1 MKKRNVIVAVLLAVA
16 VAGGSIGGYYGF
28 RSMNRP
34 VTMVY
39 AVNELSSGYWGDN
52 MTLDGMITS
61 DASQNVYL
69 STEQKVKEVL
79 VKEGDTVKEGDVLM
93 TYDTTA
99 KELELE
105 TMELDQ
111 KQNELKLDQAKKQL
125 KQLKKT
131 KPISED
137 PLQPSLDDPGLDDPF
152 FPDFPGIEDP
162 GMEDPGIEDPGVEDP
177 GTEDPGSEN
186 PDDPG
191 SENPEDP
198 GTDNPDNPGTDNPED
213 PDPEPTPTPE
223 PSYDD
228 AIVYDGNENPLKEDA
243 KAYKGTGEQSDPLV
257 FLCQPGTVIT
267 GEFFNQMAGFQS
279 DEVPEDGQEG
289 RKSSWFRLEI
299 REGNKASGKLQTVW
313 EQDGSLIQ
321 EPYDAEYRT
330 VFQMG
335 NQEDGR
341 PEILFEKPLS
351 SIDTTVG
358 QAAELKVKV
367 RQEEGVSYRY
377 QWFRKALSQTDQEEQ
392 NGSAEQ
398 GGQQE
403 GQNSS
408 AEQGSQQEGQENG
421 SGENTGDTEQ
431 WIELTENE
439 GKTVLKLEAATEKD
453 QGIYMVQVTA
463 ANEYGTSKAVATA
476 CLTVE
481 REEQEQI
488 PDPTQPEEPASTPT
502 ETPTPPEEQT
512 PPPIEPLP
520 PEEQTPS
527 PAESTSTETP
537 GSEPAEGQITV
548 PASES
553 TATPTATLEPTATQT
568 PTEVPTTTPT
578 ATPEPTVETTAQP
591 TPTET
596 QTPTETPAPTEGAA
610 AVPGSEG
617 AEQGSTSAQKTASG
631 RTLHTVTAAAAGGST
646 DISTGSGSWILVASG
661 SGSSNN
667 GQKSD
672 SSNLEV
678 NLSEVKESYTKEEL
692 KKAISD
698 KEKEIRD
705 LELNQKETALKIKN
719 AKKAL
724 EDQTVKATIAGVIK
738 KVGDPEKPSQDG
750 SAFIQVDSQQG
761 LYVRGYVSELVLDQ
775 VTPGTMLQIS
785 SWSSGAFATATVK
798 EVSPYPAENYMV
810 YSSGAQASYYPF
822 TAMIDEGAE
831 GFQNLESVSISMTVG
846 ADETAQNAIYLS
858 KAFIREENGQKYVFV
873 RGEDGKL
880 ERRPVKTGKIVYG
893 NQYEIKSGLTAEDY
907 IAFPYSK
914 NELEGT
920 KTEESTLSELYNY

>member
-131 KPISED
+131 KPVSED
-137 PLQPSLDDPGLDDPF
+137 PLQPSLEDPGMDDPF

-162 GMEDPGIEDPGVEDP
+162 GMDDPGIEDPGI
-177 GTEDPGSEN
+177 
-186 PDDPG
+186 
-191 SENPEDP
+191 ENPEDP
-198 GTDNPDNPGTDNPED
+198 GTENPEDPGIENPED
-213 PDPEPTPTPE
+213 PDQEPTPTPE

-228 AIVYDGNENPLKEDA
+228 AVVYDGTDNPLKGDA

-267 GEFFNQMAGFQS
+267 GEFFNQMAGFHS
-279 DEVPEDGQEG
+279 DETPENGQEG
-289 RKSSWFRLEI
+289 RKSFWFRLEI

-321 EPYDAEYRT
+321 EPYHVEYRT

-351 SIDTTVG
+351 SMDTTVG
-358 QAAELKVKV
+358 KTAELEVKV

-377 QWFRKALSQTDQEEQ
+377 KWFRKALTKTGQEEQ
-392 NGSAEQ
+392 NDSAEQ
-398 GGQQE
+398 GG
-403 GQNSS
+403 
-408 AEQGSQQEGQENG
+408 QQEGQENG
-421 SGENTGDTEQ
+421 SGENTGDTEP

-463 ANEYGTSKAVATA
+463 ANVYGTSKAVATA

-481 REEQEQI
+481 SEEQEPT
-488 PDPTQPEEPASTPT
+488 PDPTPSTEPTPTESPTLTPT
-502 ETPTPPEEQT
+502 ETPTP
-512 PPPIEPLP
+512 
-520 PEEQTPS
+520 
-527 PAESTSTETP
+527 
-537 GSEPAEGQITV
+537 
-548 PASES
+548 
-553 TATPTATLEPTATQT
+553 EPTATVTPVPTAEPTIEPTVTPAST
-568 PTEVPTTTPT
+568 PTEAPT
-578 ATPEPTVETTAQP
+578 ATPEPTVEPTAQP
-591 TPTET
+591 TPTEMP
-596 QTPTETPAPTEGAA
+596 TPTETPAPTEGPA
-610 AVPGSEG
+610 AVPGTEG
-617 AEQGSTSAQKTASG
+617 AEQGSISAQKTDSG

-822 TAMIDEGAE
+822 TALIDEGAE

>member
-131 KPISED
+131 KPVSED
-137 PLQPSLDDPGLDDPF
+137 PLQPSLEDPGMDDPF

-162 GMEDPGIEDPGVEDP
+162 GMDDPGIEDPGI
-177 GTEDPGSEN
+177 
-186 PDDPG
+186 
-191 SENPEDP
+191 ENPEDP
-198 GTDNPDNPGTDNPED
+198 GTENPEDPGIENPED
-213 PDPEPTPTPE
+213 PDQEPTPTPE

-228 AIVYDGNENPLKEDA
+228 AVVYDGTDNPLKGDA

-267 GEFFNQMAGFQS
+267 GEFFNQMAGFHS
-279 DEVPEDGQEG
+279 DETPENGQEG
-289 RKSSWFRLEI
+289 RKSFWFRLEI

-321 EPYDAEYRT
+321 EPYHVEYRT

-351 SIDTTVG
+351 SMDTTVG
-358 QAAELKVKV
+358 KTAELEVKV

-377 QWFRKALSQTDQEEQ
+377 QWFRKALTKTGQEEQ
-392 NGSAEQ
+392 NDSAEQ
-398 GGQQE
+398 GG
-403 GQNSS
+403 
-408 AEQGSQQEGQENG
+408 QQEGQENG
-421 SGENTGDTEQ
+421 SGENTGDTEP

-463 ANEYGTSKAVATA
+463 ANVYGTSKAVATA

-481 REEQEQI
+481 PEEQEPT
-488 PDPTQPEEPASTPT
+488 PDPTPSTEPTPTESPMLTPT
-502 ETPTPPEEQT
+502 ETPTP
-512 PPPIEPLP
+512 
-520 PEEQTPS
+520 
-527 PAESTSTETP
+527 
-537 GSEPAEGQITV
+537 
-548 PASES
+548 
-553 TATPTATLEPTATQT
+553 EPTATVTPVLTAEPTIEPTVTPAST
-568 PTEVPTTTPT
+568 PTEAPT
-578 ATPEPTVETTAQP
+578 ATPEPTVEPTAQP
-591 TPTET
+591 TPTEMP
-596 QTPTETPAPTEGAA
+596 TPTETPAPTEGPA
-610 AVPGSEG
+610 AVPGTEG
-617 AEQGSTSAQKTASG
+617 AEQGSISAQKTDSG

-822 TAMIDEGAE
+822 TALIDEGAE

>member
-131 KPISED
+131 KPVSED
-137 PLQPSLDDPGLDDPF
+137 PLQPSLEDPGMDDPF

-162 GMEDPGIEDPGVEDP
+162 GMDDPGIEDPGI
-177 GTEDPGSEN
+177 
-186 PDDPG
+186 
-191 SENPEDP
+191 ENPEDP
-198 GTDNPDNPGTDNPED
+198 GTENPEDPGIENPED
-213 PDPEPTPTPE
+213 PDQEPTPTPE

-228 AIVYDGNENPLKEDA
+228 AVVYDGTDNPLKGDA

-267 GEFFNQMAGFQS
+267 GEFFNQMAGFHS
-279 DEVPEDGQEG
+279 DETPENGQEG
-289 RKSSWFRLEI
+289 RKSFWFRLEI

-321 EPYDAEYRT
+321 EPYHVEYRT

-351 SIDTTVG
+351 SMDTTVG
-358 QAAELKVKV
+358 KTAELEVKV

-377 QWFRKALSQTDQEEQ
+377 QWFRKALTKTGQEEQ
-392 NGSAEQ
+392 NDSAEQ
-398 GGQQE
+398 GG
-403 GQNSS
+403 
-408 AEQGSQQEGQENG
+408 QQEGQENG
-421 SGENTGDTEQ
+421 SGENTGDTEP

-463 ANEYGTSKAVATA
+463 ANVYGTSKAVATA

-481 REEQEQI
+481 SEEQEPT
-488 PDPTQPEEPASTPT
+488 PDPTPSTEPTPTESPTLTPT
-502 ETPTPPEEQT
+502 ETPTP
-512 PPPIEPLP
+512 
-520 PEEQTPS
+520 
-527 PAESTSTETP
+527 
-537 GSEPAEGQITV
+537 
-548 PASES
+548 
-553 TATPTATLEPTATQT
+553 EPTATVTPVPTAEPTIEPTVTPAST
-568 PTEVPTTTPT
+568 PTEAPT
-578 ATPEPTVETTAQP
+578 ATPEPTVEPTAQP
-591 TPTET
+591 TPTEMP
-596 QTPTETPAPTEGAA
+596 TPTETPAPTEGPA
-610 AVPGSEG
+610 AVPGTEG
-617 AEQGSTSAQKTASG
+617 AEQGSISAQKTDSG

>member
-131 KPISED
+131 KPVSED
-137 PLQPSLDDPGLDDPF
+137 PLQPSLEDPGMDDPF

-162 GMEDPGIEDPGVEDP
+162 GMDDPGIEDPGI
-177 GTEDPGSEN
+177 
-186 PDDPG
+186 
-191 SENPEDP
+191 ENPEDP
-198 GTDNPDNPGTDNPED
+198 GTENPEDPGIENPED
-213 PDPEPTPTPE
+213 PDQEPTPTPE

-228 AIVYDGNENPLKEDA
+228 AVVYDGTDNPLKGDA

-267 GEFFNQMAGFQS
+267 GEFFNQMAGFHS
-279 DEVPEDGQEG
+279 DETPENGQEG
-289 RKSSWFRLEI
+289 RKSFWFRLEI

-321 EPYDAEYRT
+321 EPYHVEYRT

-335 NQEDGR
+335 NQEDRR

-351 SIDTTVG
+351 SMDTTVG
-358 QAAELKVKV
+358 KTAELEVKV

-377 QWFRKALSQTDQEEQ
+377 QWFRKALTKTGQEEQ
-392 NGSAEQ
+392 NDSAEQ
-398 GGQQE
+398 GG
-403 GQNSS
+403 
-408 AEQGSQQEGQENG
+408 QQEGQENG
-421 SGENTGDTEQ
+421 SGENTGDTEP

-463 ANEYGTSKAVATA
+463 ANVYGTSKAVATA

-481 REEQEQI
+481 PEEQEPT
-488 PDPTQPEEPASTPT
+488 PDPTPSTEPTPTESPTLTPT
-502 ETPTPPEEQT
+502 ETPTP
-512 PPPIEPLP
+512 
-520 PEEQTPS
+520 
-527 PAESTSTETP
+527 
-537 GSEPAEGQITV
+537 
-548 PASES
+548 
-553 TATPTATLEPTATQT
+553 EPTATVTPVPTAEPTIEPTVTPAST
-568 PTEVPTTTPT
+568 PTEAPT
-578 ATPEPTVETTAQP
+578 ATPEPTVEPTAQP
-591 TPTET
+591 TPTEMP
-596 QTPTETPAPTEGAA
+596 TPTETPAPTEGPA
-610 AVPGSEG
+610 AVPGTEG
-617 AEQGSTSAQKTASG
+617 AEQGSISAQKTDSG

-822 TAMIDEGAE
+822 TALIDEGAE

>member
-131 KPISED
+131 KPVSED
-137 PLQPSLDDPGLDDPF
+137 PLQPSLEDPGMDDPF

-162 GMEDPGIEDPGVEDP
+162 GMDDPGIEDPGI
-177 GTEDPGSEN
+177 
-186 PDDPG
+186 
-191 SENPEDP
+191 ENPEDP
-198 GTDNPDNPGTDNPED
+198 GTENPEDPGIENPED
-213 PDPEPTPTPE
+213 PDQEPTPTPE

-228 AIVYDGNENPLKEDA
+228 AVVYDGTDNPLKGDA

-267 GEFFNQMAGFQS
+267 GEFFNQMAGFHS
-279 DEVPEDGQEG
+279 DETPENGQEG
-289 RKSSWFRLEI
+289 RKSFWFRLEI

-321 EPYDAEYRT
+321 EPYHVEYRT

-351 SIDTTVG
+351 SMDTTVG
-358 QAAELKVKV
+358 KTAELEVKV

-377 QWFRKALSQTDQEEQ
+377 QWFRKALTKTGQEEQ
-392 NGSAEQ
+392 NDSAEQ

-421 SGENTGDTEQ
+421 SGENTGDTEP

-463 ANEYGTSKAVATA
+463 ANVYGTSKAVATA

-481 REEQEQI
+481 PEEQEPT
-488 PDPTQPEEPASTPT
+488 PDPTPSTEPTPTESPTLTPT
-502 ETPTPPEEQT
+502 ETPTP
-512 PPPIEPLP
+512 
-520 PEEQTPS
+520 
-527 PAESTSTETP
+527 
-537 GSEPAEGQITV
+537 
-548 PASES
+548 
-553 TATPTATLEPTATQT
+553 EPTATVTPVPTAEPTIEPTVTPAST
-568 PTEVPTTTPT
+568 PTEAPT
-578 ATPEPTVETTAQP
+578 ATPEPTVEPTAQP
-591 TPTET
+591 TPTEMP
-596 QTPTETPAPTEGAA
+596 TPTETPAPTEGPA
-610 AVPGSEG
+610 AVPGTEG
-617 AEQGSTSAQKTASG
+617 AEQGSISAQKTDSG

-822 TAMIDEGAE
+822 TALIDEGAE

>member
-131 KPISED
+131 KPVSED
-137 PLQPSLDDPGLDDPF
+137 PLQPSLEDPGMDDPF

-162 GMEDPGIEDPGVEDP
+162 GMDDPGIEDPGI
-177 GTEDPGSEN
+177 
-186 PDDPG
+186 
-191 SENPEDP
+191 ENPEDP
-198 GTDNPDNPGTDNPED
+198 GTENPEDPGIENPED
-213 PDPEPTPTPE
+213 PDQEPTPTPE

-228 AIVYDGNENPLKEDA
+228 AVVYDGTDNPLKGDA

-267 GEFFNQMAGFQS
+267 GEFFNQMAGFHS
-279 DEVPEDGQEG
+279 DETPENGQEG
-289 RKSSWFRLEI
+289 RKSFWFRLEI

-321 EPYDAEYRT
+321 EPYHVEYRT

-351 SIDTTVG
+351 SMDTTVG
-358 QAAELKVKV
+358 KTAELEVKV

-377 QWFRKALSQTDQEEQ
+377 QWFRKALTKTGQEEQ
-392 NGSAEQ
+392 NDSAEQ

-403 GQNSS
+403 GQ
-408 AEQGSQQEGQENG
+408 ENE
-421 SGENTGDTEQ
+421 SGENTGDTEP

-463 ANEYGTSKAVATA
+463 ANVYGTSKAVATA

-481 REEQEQI
+481 PEEQEPT
-488 PDPTQPEEPASTPT
+488 PDPTPSTEPTPTESPTLTPT
-502 ETPTPPEEQT
+502 ETPTP
-512 PPPIEPLP
+512 
-520 PEEQTPS
+520 
-527 PAESTSTETP
+527 
-537 GSEPAEGQITV
+537 
-548 PASES
+548 
-553 TATPTATLEPTATQT
+553 EPTATVTPVPTAEPTIEPTVTPAST
-568 PTEVPTTTPT
+568 PTEAPT
-578 ATPEPTVETTAQP
+578 ATPEPTVEPTAQP
-591 TPTET
+591 TPTEMP
-596 QTPTETPAPTEGAA
+596 TPTETPAPTEGPA
-610 AVPGSEG
+610 AVPGTEG
-617 AEQGSTSAQKTASG
+617 AEQGSISAQKTDSG

-822 TAMIDEGAE
+822 TALIDEGAE

>member
-131 KPISED
+131 KPVSED
-137 PLQPSLDDPGLDDPF
+137 PLQPSLEDPGMDDPF

-162 GMEDPGIEDPGVEDP
+162 GMDDPGIEDPGI
-177 GTEDPGSEN
+177 
-186 PDDPG
+186 
-191 SENPEDP
+191 ENPEDP
-198 GTDNPDNPGTDNPED
+198 GTENPEDPGIENPED
-213 PDPEPTPTPE
+213 PDQEPTPTPE

-228 AIVYDGNENPLKEDA
+228 AVVYDGTDNPLKGDA

-267 GEFFNQMAGFQS
+267 GQFFNQMAGFHS
-279 DEVPEDGQEG
+279 DETPENGQEG
-289 RKSSWFRLEI
+289 RKSFWFRLEI

-321 EPYDAEYRT
+321 EPYHVEYRT

-351 SIDTTVG
+351 SMDTTVG
-358 QAAELKVKV
+358 KTAELEVKV

-377 QWFRKALSQTDQEEQ
+377 QWFRKALTKTGQEEQ
-392 NGSAEQ
+392 NDSAEQ
-398 GGQQE
+398 GG
-403 GQNSS
+403 
-408 AEQGSQQEGQENG
+408 QQEGQENG
-421 SGENTGDTEQ
+421 SGENTGDTEP

-463 ANEYGTSKAVATA
+463 ANVYGTSKAVATA

-481 REEQEQI
+481 PEEQEPT
-488 PDPTQPEEPASTPT
+488 PDPTPSTEPTPTESPTLTPT
-502 ETPTPPEEQT
+502 ETPTP
-512 PPPIEPLP
+512 
-520 PEEQTPS
+520 
-527 PAESTSTETP
+527 
-537 GSEPAEGQITV
+537 
-548 PASES
+548 
-553 TATPTATLEPTATQT
+553 EPTATVTPVPTAEPTIEPTVTPAST
-568 PTEVPTTTPT
+568 PTEAPT
-578 ATPEPTVETTAQP
+578 ATPEPTVEPTAQP
-591 TPTET
+591 TPTEMP
-596 QTPTETPAPTEGAA
+596 TPTETPAPTEGAA

-631 RTLHTVTAAAAGGST
+631 RTLHTVIAAAAGGSSGV
-646 DISTGSGSWILVASG
+646 STGSGSWILVSSG
-661 SGSSNN
+661 SGNSGS
-667 GQKSD
+667 GQESGNT
-672 SSNLEV
+672 NLEV
-678 NLSEVKESYTKEEL
+678 NLSEVQESYTKEEL

-822 TAMIDEGAE
+822 TALIDEGAE

>member
-131 KPISED
+131 KPVSED
-137 PLQPSLDDPGLDDPF
+137 PLQPSLEDPGMDDPF

-162 GMEDPGIEDPGVEDP
+162 GMDDPGIEDPGI
-177 GTEDPGSEN
+177 
-186 PDDPG
+186 
-191 SENPEDP
+191 ENPEDP
-198 GTDNPDNPGTDNPED
+198 GTENPEDSGIENPED
-213 PDPEPTPTPE
+213 PDQEPTPTPE

-228 AIVYDGNENPLKEDA
+228 AVVYDGTDNPLKGDA

-267 GEFFNQMAGFQS
+267 GEFFNQMAGFHS
-279 DEVPEDGQEG
+279 DETPENGQEG
-289 RKSSWFRLEI
+289 RKSFWFRLEI

-321 EPYDAEYRT
+321 EPYHVEYRT

-351 SIDTTVG
+351 SMDTTVG
-358 QAAELKVKV
+358 KTAELEVKV

-377 QWFRKALSQTDQEEQ
+377 QWFRKALTKTGQEEQ
-392 NGSAEQ
+392 NDSAEQ
-398 GGQQE
+398 GG
-403 GQNSS
+403 
-408 AEQGSQQEGQENG
+408 QQEGQENG
-421 SGENTGDTEQ
+421 SGENTGDTEP

-463 ANEYGTSKAVATA
+463 ANVYGTSKAVATA

-481 REEQEQI
+481 PEEQEPT
-488 PDPTQPEEPASTPT
+488 PDPTPSTEPTPTESPTLTPT
-502 ETPTPPEEQT
+502 ETPTP
-512 PPPIEPLP
+512 
-520 PEEQTPS
+520 
-527 PAESTSTETP
+527 
-537 GSEPAEGQITV
+537 
-548 PASES
+548 
-553 TATPTATLEPTATQT
+553 EPTATVTPVPTAEPTIEPTVTPAST
-568 PTEVPTTTPT
+568 PTEAPT
-578 ATPEPTVETTAQP
+578 ATPEPTVEPTAQP
-591 TPTET
+591 TPTEMP
-596 QTPTETPAPTEGAA
+596 TPTETPAPTEGPA
-610 AVPGSEG
+610 AVPGTEG
-617 AEQGSTSAQKTASG
+617 AEQGSISAQKTDSG

-822 TAMIDEGAE
+822 TALIDEGAE

>member
-1 MKKRNVIVAVLLAVA
+1 MKKRNVIVAVLLAVT

-131 KPISED
+131 KPVSED
-137 PLQPSLDDPGLDDPF
+137 PLQPSLEDPGMDDPF

-162 GMEDPGIEDPGVEDP
+162 GMDDPGIEDPGI
-177 GTEDPGSEN
+177 
-186 PDDPG
+186 
-191 SENPEDP
+191 ENPEDP
-198 GTDNPDNPGTDNPED
+198 GTENPEDPGIENPED
-213 PDPEPTPTPE
+213 PDQEPTPTPE

-228 AIVYDGNENPLKEDA
+228 AVVYDGTDNPLKGDA

-267 GEFFNQMAGFQS
+267 GEFFNQMAGFHS
-279 DEVPEDGQEG
+279 DETPENGQEG
-289 RKSSWFRLEI
+289 RKSFWFRLEI

-321 EPYDAEYRT
+321 EPYHAEYRT

-335 NQEDGR
+335 NQEDRR

-351 SIDTTVG
+351 SMDTTVG
-358 QAAELKVKV
+358 KTAELEVKV

-377 QWFRKALSQTDQEEQ
+377 QWFRKALTKTGQEEQ
-392 NGSAEQ
+392 NDSAEQ
-398 GGQQE
+398 GG
-403 GQNSS
+403 
-408 AEQGSQQEGQENG
+408 QQEGQENG
-421 SGENTGDTEQ
+421 SGENSGDTEP

-463 ANEYGTSKAVATA
+463 ANVYGTSKAVATA

-481 REEQEQI
+481 PEEQEPT
-488 PDPTQPEEPASTPT
+488 PDPTPSTEPTPTESPTLIPT
-502 ETPTPPEEQT
+502 ETPAP
-512 PPPIEPLP
+512 
-520 PEEQTPS
+520 
-527 PAESTSTETP
+527 
-537 GSEPAEGQITV
+537 
-548 PASES
+548 
-553 TATPTATLEPTATQT
+553 EPTATVTPEPTAEPTIEPTVTPEPTAAPT
-568 PTEVPTTTPT
+568 PTEAPT
-578 ATPEPTVETTAQP
+578 ATPEPTAQP
-591 TPTET
+591 
-596 QTPTETPAPTEGAA
+596 TPTETPAPTEGPAA
-610 AVPGSEG
+610 LPGTEG
-617 AEQGSTSAQKTASG
+617 AEQGSISAQKTDSG
-631 RTLHTVTAAAAGGST
+631 RTLHTVTAAASGGST
-646 DISTGSGSWILVASG
+646 DISTGSGSWIPLASG

-678 NLSEVKESYTKEEL
+678 NLSQVQESYTKEEL

-822 TAMIDEGAE
+822 TALIDEGAE

>member
-131 KPISED
+131 KPVSED
-137 PLQPSLDDPGLDDPF
+137 PLQPSLEDPGMDDPF

-162 GMEDPGIEDPGVEDP
+162 GMDDPGIEDPGI
-177 GTEDPGSEN
+177 
-186 PDDPG
+186 
-191 SENPEDP
+191 ENPEDP
-198 GTDNPDNPGTDNPED
+198 GTENPEDPGIENPED
-213 PDPEPTPTPE
+213 PDQEPTPTPE

-228 AIVYDGNENPLKEDA
+228 AVVYDGTDNPLKGDA

-267 GEFFNQMAGFQS
+267 GEFFNQMAGFHS
-279 DEVPEDGQEG
+279 DETPENGQEG
-289 RKSSWFRLEI
+289 RKSFWFRLEI

-321 EPYDAEYRT
+321 EPYHAEYRT

-351 SIDTTVG
+351 SMDTTVG
-358 QAAELKVKV
+358 KTAELEVKV

-377 QWFRKALSQTDQEEQ
+377 QWFRKALTKTGQEEQ
-392 NGSAEQ
+392 NDSAEQ
-398 GGQQE
+398 GG
-403 GQNSS
+403 
-408 AEQGSQQEGQENG
+408 QQEGQENG
-421 SGENTGDTEQ
+421 SGENTGDTEP

-463 ANEYGTSKAVATA
+463 ANVYGTSKAVATA

-481 REEQEQI
+481 PEEQEPT
-488 PDPTQPEEPASTPT
+488 PDPTPSTEPTPTESPTLTPT
-502 ETPTPPEEQT
+502 ETPTP
-512 PPPIEPLP
+512 
-520 PEEQTPS
+520 
-527 PAESTSTETP
+527 
-537 GSEPAEGQITV
+537 
-548 PASES
+548 
-553 TATPTATLEPTATQT
+553 EPTATVTPVPTAEPTIEPTVTPAST
-568 PTEVPTTTPT
+568 PTEAPT
-578 ATPEPTVETTAQP
+578 ATPEPTVEPTAQP
-591 TPTET
+591 TPTEMP
-596 QTPTETPAPTEGAA
+596 TPTETPAPTEGPA
-610 AVPGSEG
+610 AVPGTEG
-617 AEQGSTSAQKTASG
+617 AEQGSISAQKTDSG

-678 NLSEVKESYTKEEL
+678 NLSEVQESYTKEEL

-822 TAMIDEGAE
+822 TALIDEGAE

>member
-131 KPISED
+131 KPVSED
-137 PLQPSLDDPGLDDPF
+137 PLQPSLEDPGMDDPF

-162 GMEDPGIEDPGVEDP
+162 GMDDPGIEDPGI
-177 GTEDPGSEN
+177 
-186 PDDPG
+186 
-191 SENPEDP
+191 ENPEDP
-198 GTDNPDNPGTDNPED
+198 GIENPED
-213 PDPEPTPTPE
+213 PDQEPTPTPE

-228 AIVYDGNENPLKEDA
+228 AVVYDGTDNPLKGDA

-267 GEFFNQMAGFQS
+267 GEFFNQMAGFHS
-279 DEVPEDGQEG
+279 DETPENGQEG
-289 RKSSWFRLEI
+289 RKSFWFRLEI

-321 EPYDAEYRT
+321 EPYHVEYRT

-351 SIDTTVG
+351 SMDTTVG
-358 QAAELKVKV
+358 KTAELEVKV

-377 QWFRKALSQTDQEEQ
+377 QWFRKALTKTGQEEQ
-392 NGSAEQ
+392 NDSAEQ
-398 GGQQE
+398 GG
-403 GQNSS
+403 
-408 AEQGSQQEGQENG
+408 QQEGQENG
-421 SGENTGDTEQ
+421 SGENTGDTEP

-463 ANEYGTSKAVATA
+463 ANVYGTSKAVATA

-481 REEQEQI
+481 PEEQEPT
-488 PDPTQPEEPASTPT
+488 PDPTPSTEPTPTESPTLTPT
-502 ETPTPPEEQT
+502 ETPTP
-512 PPPIEPLP
+512 
-520 PEEQTPS
+520 
-527 PAESTSTETP
+527 
-537 GSEPAEGQITV
+537 
-548 PASES
+548 
-553 TATPTATLEPTATQT
+553 EPTATVTPVPTAEPTIEPTVTPAST
-568 PTEVPTTTPT
+568 PTEAPT
-578 ATPEPTVETTAQP
+578 ATPEPTVEPTAQP
-591 TPTET
+591 TPTEMP
-596 QTPTETPAPTEGAA
+596 TPTETPAPTEGPA
-610 AVPGSEG
+610 AVPGTEG
-617 AEQGSTSAQKTASG
+617 AEQGSISAQKTDSG

>member
-131 KPISED
+131 KPVSED
-137 PLQPSLDDPGLDDPF
+137 PLQPSLEDPGMEDPF

-162 GMEDPGIEDPGVEDP
+162 GMDDPGIEDPGI
-177 GTEDPGSEN
+177 
-186 PDDPG
+186 
-191 SENPEDP
+191 ENPEDP
-198 GTDNPDNPGTDNPED
+198 GTENPEDPGIENPED
-213 PDPEPTPTPE
+213 PDQEPTPTPE

-228 AIVYDGNENPLKEDA
+228 AVVYDGTDNPLKGDA

-267 GEFFNQMAGFQS
+267 GEFFNQMAGFHS
-279 DEVPEDGQEG
+279 DETPENGQEG
-289 RKSSWFRLEI
+289 RKSFWFRLEI

-321 EPYDAEYRT
+321 EPYHVEYRT

-351 SIDTTVG
+351 SMDTTVG
-358 QAAELKVKV
+358 KTAELEVKV

-377 QWFRKALSQTDQEEQ
+377 QWFRKALTKTGQEEQ
-392 NGSAEQ
+392 NDSAEQ
-398 GGQQE
+398 GG
-403 GQNSS
+403 
-408 AEQGSQQEGQENG
+408 QQEGQENG
-421 SGENTGDTEQ
+421 SGENTGDTEP

-463 ANEYGTSKAVATA
+463 ANVYGTSKAVATA

-481 REEQEQI
+481 PEEQEPT
-488 PDPTQPEEPASTPT
+488 PDPTPSTEPTPTESPTLTPT
-502 ETPTPPEEQT
+502 ETPTP
-512 PPPIEPLP
+512 
-520 PEEQTPS
+520 
-527 PAESTSTETP
+527 
-537 GSEPAEGQITV
+537 
-548 PASES
+548 
-553 TATPTATLEPTATQT
+553 EPTATVTPVPTAEPTIEPTVTPAST
-568 PTEVPTTTPT
+568 PTEAPT
-578 ATPEPTVETTAQP
+578 ATPEPTVEPTAQP
-591 TPTET
+591 TPTEMP
-596 QTPTETPAPTEGAA
+596 TPTETPAPTEGAA

-822 TAMIDEGAE
+822 TALIDEGAE

>member
-131 KPISED
+131 KPVSED
-137 PLQPSLDDPGLDDPF
+137 PLQPSLEDPGMDDPF

-162 GMEDPGIEDPGVEDP
+162 GMDDPGIEDPGI
-177 GTEDPGSEN
+177 
-186 PDDPG
+186 
-191 SENPEDP
+191 ENPEDP
-198 GTDNPDNPGTDNPED
+198 GTENPEDSGIENPED
-213 PDPEPTPTPE
+213 PDQEPTPTPE

-228 AIVYDGNENPLKEDA
+228 AVVYDGTDNPLKGDA

-267 GEFFNQMAGFQS
+267 GEFFNQMAGFHS
-279 DEVPEDGQEG
+279 DETPENGQEG
-289 RKSSWFRLEI
+289 RKSFWFRLEI

-321 EPYDAEYRT
+321 EPYHVEYRT

-351 SIDTTVG
+351 SMDTTVG
-358 QAAELKVKV
+358 KTAELEVKV

-377 QWFRKALSQTDQEEQ
+377 QWFRKALTKTGQEEQ
-392 NGSAEQ
+392 NDSAEQ
-398 GGQQE
+398 GG
-403 GQNSS
+403 
-408 AEQGSQQEGQENG
+408 QQEGQENG
-421 SGENTGDTEQ
+421 SGENTGDTEP

-463 ANEYGTSKAVATA
+463 ANVYGTSKAVATA

-481 REEQEQI
+481 PEEQEPT
-488 PDPTQPEEPASTPT
+488 PDPTPSTEPTPTESPTLTPT
-502 ETPTPPEEQT
+502 ETPTP
-512 PPPIEPLP
+512 
-520 PEEQTPS
+520 
-527 PAESTSTETP
+527 
-537 GSEPAEGQITV
+537 
-548 PASES
+548 
-553 TATPTATLEPTATQT
+553 EPTATVTPVPTAEPTIEPTVTPAST
-568 PTEVPTTTPT
+568 PTEAPT
-578 ATPEPTVETTAQP
+578 ATPEPTVEPTAQP
-591 TPTET
+591 TPTEMP
-596 QTPTETPAPTEGAA
+596 TPTETPAPTEGPA
-610 AVPGSEG
+610 AVPGTEG
-617 AEQGSTSAQKTASG
+617 AEQGSISAQKTDSG

-810 YSSGAQASYYPF
+810 YSGGAQASYYPF
-822 TAMIDEGAE
+822 TALIDEGAE

>member
-131 KPISED
+131 KPVSED
-137 PLQPSLDDPGLDDPF
+137 PLQPSLEDPGMDDPF

-162 GMEDPGIEDPGVEDP
+162 GMDDPGIEDPGI
-177 GTEDPGSEN
+177 
-186 PDDPG
+186 
-191 SENPEDP
+191 ENPEDP
-198 GTDNPDNPGTDNPED
+198 GTENPEDPGIENPED
-213 PDPEPTPTPE
+213 PDQEPTPTPE

-228 AIVYDGNENPLKEDA
+228 AVVYDGTDNPLKGDA

-267 GEFFNQMAGFQS
+267 GEFFNQMAGFHS
-279 DEVPEDGQEG
+279 DETPENGQEG
-289 RKSSWFRLEI
+289 RKSFWFRLEI

-321 EPYDAEYRT
+321 EPYHVEYRT

-351 SIDTTVG
+351 SMDTTVG
-358 QAAELKVKV
+358 KTAELEVKV

-377 QWFRKALSQTDQEEQ
+377 QWFRKALTKTGQEEQ
-392 NGSAEQ
+392 NDSAEQ
-398 GGQQE
+398 GG
-403 GQNSS
+403 
-408 AEQGSQQEGQENG
+408 QQEGQENG
-421 SGENTGDTEQ
+421 SGENTGDIEP

-463 ANEYGTSKAVATA
+463 ANVYGTSKAVATA

-481 REEQEQI
+481 PEEQEPT
-488 PDPTQPEEPASTPT
+488 PDPTPSTEPTPTESPTLTPT
-502 ETPTPPEEQT
+502 ETPTP
-512 PPPIEPLP
+512 
-520 PEEQTPS
+520 
-527 PAESTSTETP
+527 
-537 GSEPAEGQITV
+537 
-548 PASES
+548 
-553 TATPTATLEPTATQT
+553 EPTATVTPVPTAEPTIEPTVTPAST
-568 PTEVPTTTPT
+568 PTEAPT
-578 ATPEPTVETTAQP
+578 ATPEPTVEPTAQP
-591 TPTET
+591 TPTEMP
-596 QTPTETPAPTEGAA
+596 TPTETPAPTEGPA
-610 AVPGSEG
+610 AVPGTEG
-617 AEQGSTSAQKTASG
+617 AEQGSISAQKTDSG
-631 RTLHTVTAAAAGGST
+631 RTLHTVTAAAAGGNT

-678 NLSEVKESYTKEEL
+678 NLSQVKESYTKEEL

>member
-131 KPISED
+131 KPVSED
-137 PLQPSLDDPGLDDPF
+137 PLQPSLEDPGMDDPF

-162 GMEDPGIEDPGVEDP
+162 GMDDPGIEDPGI
-177 GTEDPGSEN
+177 
-186 PDDPG
+186 
-191 SENPEDP
+191 ENPEDP
-198 GTDNPDNPGTDNPED
+198 GTENPEDPGIENPED
-213 PDPEPTPTPE
+213 PDQEPTPTPE

-228 AIVYDGNENPLKEDA
+228 AVVYDGTDNPLKGDA

-267 GEFFNQMAGFQS
+267 GEFFNQMAGFHS
-279 DEVPEDGQEG
+279 DETPENGQEG
-289 RKSSWFRLEI
+289 RKSFWFRLEI

-321 EPYDAEYRT
+321 EPYHVEYRT

-351 SIDTTVG
+351 SMDTMVG
-358 QAAELKVKV
+358 KTAELEVKV

-377 QWFRKALSQTDQEEQ
+377 QWFRKALTKTGQEEQ
-392 NGSAEQ
+392 NDSAEQ
-398 GGQQE
+398 GG
-403 GQNSS
+403 
-408 AEQGSQQEGQENG
+408 QQEGQENG
-421 SGENTGDTEQ
+421 SGENTGDTEP

-463 ANEYGTSKAVATA
+463 ANVYGTSKAVATA

-481 REEQEQI
+481 PEEQEPT
-488 PDPTQPEEPASTPT
+488 PDPTPSTEPTPTESPTLTPT
-502 ETPTPPEEQT
+502 ETPTP
-512 PPPIEPLP
+512 
-520 PEEQTPS
+520 
-527 PAESTSTETP
+527 
-537 GSEPAEGQITV
+537 
-548 PASES
+548 
-553 TATPTATLEPTATQT
+553 EPTATVTPVPTAEPTIEPTVTPAST
-568 PTEVPTTTPT
+568 PTEAPT
-578 ATPEPTVETTAQP
+578 ATPEPTVEPTAQP
-591 TPTET
+591 TPTEMP
-596 QTPTETPAPTEGAA
+596 TPTETPAPTEGAA

-617 AEQGSTSAQKTASG
+617 AEQGSTSAQKTDSG
-631 RTLHTVTAAAAGGST
+631 RTLHTVTAAAAGGSSGV
-646 DISTGSGSWILVASG
+646 STGSGSWILVSSG
-661 SGSSNN
+661 SGKSGS
-667 GQKSD
+667 GQESGNT
-672 SSNLEV
+672 NLEV
-678 NLSEVKESYTKEEL
+678 NLSEVQESYTKEEL

-822 TAMIDEGAE
+822 TALIDEGAE

>member
-131 KPISED
+131 KPVSED

-152 FPDFPGIEDP
+152 FPDFP

-186 PDDPG
+186 PEDPG
-191 SENPEDP
+191 TENPDNPGSGNPEDP
-198 GTDNPDNPGTDNPED
+198 GTDNPDNPDNPED
-213 PDPEPTPTPE
+213 PDPDPTPTPE

-228 AIVYDGNENPLKEDA
+228 AVVYDGKENPLKKDA
-243 KAYKGTGEQSDPLV
+243 KAYKGTGEQNDPLV
-257 FLCQPGTVIT
+257 FLCEPGTVIT

-279 DEVPEDGQEG
+279 GEVPVDGQEG
-289 RKSSWFRLEI
+289 RKSFWFRLEI
-299 REGNKASGKLQTVW
+299 REGNKTSGKLQTVW

-321 EPYDAEYRT
+321 EPYDAEYCT

-351 SIDTTVG
+351 SIETIVG
-358 QAAELKVKV
+358 QTAEMEVKV

-377 QWFRKALSQTDQEEQ
+377 QWFRKALSQTDQE
-392 NGSAEQ
+392 
-398 GGQQE
+398 
-403 GQNSS
+403 
-408 AEQGSQQEGQENG
+408 GQENG
-421 SGENTGDTEQ
+421 SGENTGDTEP

-463 ANEYGTSKAVATA
+463 ANVYGTSKAVATA

-481 REEQEQI
+481 PEEQEPT
-488 PDPTQPEEPASTPT
+488 PDPTPSTEPTPTESPTLTPT
-502 ETPTPPEEQT
+502 ETPTP
-512 PPPIEPLP
+512 
-520 PEEQTPS
+520 
-527 PAESTSTETP
+527 
-537 GSEPAEGQITV
+537 
-548 PASES
+548 
-553 TATPTATLEPTATQT
+553 EPTATVTPVPTAEPTIEPTVTPAST
-568 PTEVPTTTPT
+568 PTEAPT
-578 ATPEPTVETTAQP
+578 ATPEPTVEPTAQP
-591 TPTET
+591 TPTEMP
-596 QTPTETPAPTEGAA
+596 TPTETPAPTEGPA
-610 AVPGSEG
+610 AVPGTEG
-617 AEQGSTSAQKTASG
+617 AEQGSISAQKTDSG

-822 TAMIDEGAE
+822 TALIDEGAE

>member
-1 MKKRNVIVAVLLAVA
+1 MKKRNVIVAVLLAVT

-131 KPISED
+131 KPVSED
-137 PLQPSLDDPGLDDPF
+137 PLQPSLEDPGMDDPF

-162 GMEDPGIEDPGVEDP
+162 GMDDPGIEDPGI
-177 GTEDPGSEN
+177 
-186 PDDPG
+186 
-191 SENPEDP
+191 ENPEDP
-198 GTDNPDNPGTDNPED
+198 GTENPEDPGIENPED
-213 PDPEPTPTPE
+213 PDQEPTPTPE

-228 AIVYDGNENPLKEDA
+228 AVVYDGTDNPLKGDA

-267 GEFFNQMAGFQS
+267 GEFFNQMAGFHS
-279 DEVPEDGQEG
+279 DETPENGQEG
-289 RKSSWFRLEI
+289 RKSFWFRLEI

-321 EPYDAEYRT
+321 EPYHAEYRT

-335 NQEDGR
+335 NQEDRR

-351 SIDTTVG
+351 SMDTTVG
-358 QAAELKVKV
+358 KTAELEVKV

-377 QWFRKALSQTDQEEQ
+377 QWFRKALTKTGQEEQ
-392 NGSAEQ
+392 NDSAEQ
-398 GGQQE
+398 GG
-403 GQNSS
+403 
-408 AEQGSQQEGQENG
+408 QQEGQENG
-421 SGENTGDTEQ
+421 SGENSGDTEP

-463 ANEYGTSKAVATA
+463 ANVYGTSKAVATA

-481 REEQEQI
+481 PEEQEPT
-488 PDPTQPEEPASTPT
+488 PDPTPSTEPTPTESPTLIPTETPAPEPTATVTPEPTAEPTIEPTVTPASTPT
-502 ETPTPPEEQT
+502 E
-512 PPPIEPLP
+512 
-520 PEEQTPS
+520 
-527 PAESTSTETP
+527 A
-537 GSEPAEGQITV
+537 
-548 PASES
+548 
-553 TATPTATLEPTATQT
+553 
-568 PTEVPTTTPT
+568 PT
-578 ATPEPTVETTAQP
+578 ATPEPTAQP
-591 TPTET
+591 
-596 QTPTETPAPTEGAA
+596 TPTETPAPTEGPAA
-610 AVPGSEG
+610 LPGTEG
-617 AEQGSTSAQKTASG
+617 AEQGSISAQKTDSG
-631 RTLHTVTAAAAGGST
+631 RTLHTVTAAASGGST

-822 TAMIDEGAE
+822 TALIDEGAE

>member
-131 KPISED
+131 KPVSED
-137 PLQPSLDDPGLDDPF
+137 PLQPSLEDPGMDDPF

-162 GMEDPGIEDPGVEDP
+162 GMDDPGIEDPGI
-177 GTEDPGSEN
+177 
-186 PDDPG
+186 
-191 SENPEDP
+191 ENPEDP
-198 GTDNPDNPGTDNPED
+198 GTENPEDSGIENPED
-213 PDPEPTPTPE
+213 PDQEPTPTPE

-228 AIVYDGNENPLKEDA
+228 AVVYDGTDNPLKGDA

-267 GEFFNQMAGFQS
+267 GEFFNQMAGFHS
-279 DEVPEDGQEG
+279 DETPENGQEG
-289 RKSSWFRLEI
+289 RKSFWFRLEI

-321 EPYDAEYRT
+321 EPYHAEYRT

-335 NQEDGR
+335 NQEDRR

-351 SIDTTVG
+351 SMDTTVG
-358 QAAELKVKV
+358 KTAELEVKV

-377 QWFRKALSQTDQEEQ
+377 QWFRKALTKTGQEEQ
-392 NGSAEQ
+392 NDSAEQ
-398 GGQQE
+398 GG
-403 GQNSS
+403 
-408 AEQGSQQEGQENG
+408 QQEGQENG
-421 SGENTGDTEQ
+421 SGENSGDTEP

-463 ANEYGTSKAVATA
+463 ANVYGTSKAVATA

-481 REEQEQI
+481 PEEQEPT
-488 PDPTQPEEPASTPT
+488 PDPTPSTEPTPTESPTLTPT
-502 ETPTPPEEQT
+502 ETPAP
-512 PPPIEPLP
+512 
-520 PEEQTPS
+520 
-527 PAESTSTETP
+527 
-537 GSEPAEGQITV
+537 
-548 PASES
+548 
-553 TATPTATLEPTATQT
+553 EPTATVTPEPTAEPTIEPTVTPEPTAAPT
-568 PTEVPTTTPT
+568 PTEAPT
-578 ATPEPTVETTAQP
+578 ATPEPTAQP
-591 TPTET
+591 
-596 QTPTETPAPTEGAA
+596 TPTETPAPTEGPA
-610 AVPGSEG
+610 AVPGTEG
-617 AEQGSTSAQKTASG
+617 AEQGSISAQKTDSG
-631 RTLHTVTAAAAGGST
+631 RTLHTVTAAASGGST
-646 DISTGSGSWILVASG
+646 DISTGSGSWIPLASG

-678 NLSEVKESYTKEEL
+678 NLSQVKESYTKEEL

-822 TAMIDEGAE
+822 TALIDEGAE

>member
-131 KPISED
+131 KPVSED
-137 PLQPSLDDPGLDDPF
+137 PLQPSLEDPGMDDPF

-162 GMEDPGIEDPGVEDP
+162 GMDDPGIEDPGI
-177 GTEDPGSEN
+177 
-186 PDDPG
+186 
-191 SENPEDP
+191 ENPEDP
-198 GTDNPDNPGTDNPED
+198 GTENPEDPGIENPED
-213 PDPEPTPTPE
+213 PDQEPTPTPE

-228 AIVYDGNENPLKEDA
+228 AVVYDGTDNPLKGDA

-267 GEFFNQMAGFQS
+267 GEFFNQMAGFHS
-279 DEVPEDGQEG
+279 DETPENGQEG
-289 RKSSWFRLEI
+289 RKSFWFRLEI

-321 EPYDAEYRT
+321 EPYHVEYRT

-351 SIDTTVG
+351 SMDTTVG
-358 QAAELKVKV
+358 KTAELEVKV

-377 QWFRKALSQTDQEEQ
+377 QWFRKALTKTGQEEQ
-392 NGSAEQ
+392 NDSAEQ
-398 GGQQE
+398 GG
-403 GQNSS
+403 
-408 AEQGSQQEGQENG
+408 QQEGQENG
-421 SGENTGDTEQ
+421 SGENTGDTEP

-463 ANEYGTSKAVATA
+463 ANVYGTSKAVATA

-481 REEQEQI
+481 PEEQEPT
-488 PDPTQPEEPASTPT
+488 PDPTPSTEPTPTESPTLTPT
-502 ETPTPPEEQT
+502 ETPTP
-512 PPPIEPLP
+512 
-520 PEEQTPS
+520 
-527 PAESTSTETP
+527 
-537 GSEPAEGQITV
+537 
-548 PASES
+548 
-553 TATPTATLEPTATQT
+553 EPTATVTPVPTAEPTIEPTVTPAST
-568 PTEVPTTTPT
+568 PTEAPT
-578 ATPEPTVETTAQP
+578 ATPEPTVEPTAQP
-591 TPTET
+591 TPTEMP
-596 QTPTETPAPTEGAA
+596 TPTETPAPTEGPA
-610 AVPGSEG
+610 AVPGTEG
-617 AEQGSTSAQKTASG
+617 AEQGSISAQKTDSG
-631 RTLHTVTAAAAGGST
+631 RTLHTVTAAAAGGNT

-822 TAMIDEGAE
+822 TALIDEGAE

>member
-131 KPISED
+131 KPVSED
-137 PLQPSLDDPGLDDPF
+137 PLQPSLEDPGMDDPF

-162 GMEDPGIEDPGVEDP
+162 GMDDPGIEDPGI
-177 GTEDPGSEN
+177 
-186 PDDPG
+186 
-191 SENPEDP
+191 ENPEDP
-198 GTDNPDNPGTDNPED
+198 GTENPEDPGIENPED
-213 PDPEPTPTPE
+213 PDQEPTPTPE

-228 AIVYDGNENPLKEDA
+228 AVVYDGTDNPLKGDA

-267 GEFFNQMAGFQS
+267 GEFFNQMAGFHS
-279 DEVPEDGQEG
+279 DETPENGQEG
-289 RKSSWFRLEI
+289 RKSFWFRLEI

-321 EPYDAEYRT
+321 EPYHAEYRT

-335 NQEDGR
+335 NQEDRR

-351 SIDTTVG
+351 SMDTTVG
-358 QAAELKVKV
+358 KTAELEVKV

-377 QWFRKALSQTDQEEQ
+377 QWFRKALTKTGQEEQ
-392 NGSAEQ
+392 NDSAEQ
-398 GGQQE
+398 GG
-403 GQNSS
+403 
-408 AEQGSQQEGQENG
+408 QQEGQENG
-421 SGENTGDTEQ
+421 SGENSGDTEP

-463 ANEYGTSKAVATA
+463 ANVYGTSKAVATA

-481 REEQEQI
+481 PEEQEPT
-488 PDPTQPEEPASTPT
+488 PDPTPSTEPTPTESPTLTPT
-502 ETPTPPEEQT
+502 ETPAP
-512 PPPIEPLP
+512 
-520 PEEQTPS
+520 
-527 PAESTSTETP
+527 
-537 GSEPAEGQITV
+537 
-548 PASES
+548 
-553 TATPTATLEPTATQT
+553 EPTATVTPEPTAEPTIEPTVTPEPTAAPT
-568 PTEVPTTTPT
+568 PTEAPT
-578 ATPEPTVETTAQP
+578 ATPEPTAEP
-591 TPTET
+591 
-596 QTPTETPAPTEGAA
+596 TPTETPAPTEGPA
-610 AVPGSEG
+610 AVPGTEG
-617 AEQGSTSAQKTASG
+617 AEQGSISAQKTDSG
-631 RTLHTVTAAAAGGST
+631 RTLHTVTAAASGGST
-646 DISTGSGSWILVASG
+646 DISTGSGSWIPLASG

-678 NLSEVKESYTKEEL
+678 NLSQVKESYTKEEL

-822 TAMIDEGAE
+822 TALIDEGAE

>member
-1 MKKRNVIVAVLLAVA
+1 MKKRNVIVAVLLAVT

-131 KPISED
+131 KPVSED
-137 PLQPSLDDPGLDDPF
+137 PLQPSLEDPGMDDPF

-162 GMEDPGIEDPGVEDP
+162 GMDDPGIEDPGI
-177 GTEDPGSEN
+177 
-186 PDDPG
+186 
-191 SENPEDP
+191 ENPEDP
-198 GTDNPDNPGTDNPED
+198 GTENPEDPGIENPED
-213 PDPEPTPTPE
+213 PDQEPTPTPE

-228 AIVYDGNENPLKEDA
+228 AVVYDGTDNPLKGDA

-267 GEFFNQMAGFQS
+267 GEFFNQMAGFHS
-279 DEVPEDGQEG
+279 DETPENGQEG
-289 RKSSWFRLEI
+289 RKSFWFRLEI

-321 EPYDAEYRT
+321 EPYHAEYRT

-335 NQEDGR
+335 NQEDRR

-351 SIDTTVG
+351 SMDTTVG
-358 QAAELKVKV
+358 KTAELEVKV

-377 QWFRKALSQTDQEEQ
+377 QWFRKALTKTGQEEQ
-392 NGSAEQ
+392 NDSAEQ
-398 GGQQE
+398 GG
-403 GQNSS
+403 
-408 AEQGSQQEGQENG
+408 QQEGQENG
-421 SGENTGDTEQ
+421 SGENSGDTEP

-463 ANEYGTSKAVATA
+463 ANAYGTSKAVATA

-481 REEQEQI
+481 PEEQEQI

-502 ETPTPPEEQT
+502 ETPTPTPPEEQT

-527 PAESTSTETP
+527 PAESTSIETP
-537 GSEPAEGQITV
+537 VSEPAEGQITA

-553 TATPTATLEPTATQT
+553 TATPIATPEPTATQT
-568 PTEVPTTTPT
+568 PTEAPT
-578 ATPEPTVETTAQP
+578 ATPEPTAQP
-591 TPTET
+591 
-596 QTPTETPAPTEGAA
+596 TPTETPAPTEGPAA
-610 AVPGSEG
+610 LPGTEG
-617 AEQGSTSAQKTASG
+617 AEQGSISAQKTDSG
-631 RTLHTVTAAAAGGST
+631 RTLHTVTAAASGGST
-646 DISTGSGSWILVASG
+646 DISTGSGSWIPLASG

-678 NLSEVKESYTKEEL
+678 NLSQVQESYTKEEL

-822 TAMIDEGAE
+822 TALIDEGAE

>member
-1 MKKRNVIVAVLLAVA
+1 MKKRNVIVAVLLAVT

-131 KPISED
+131 KPVSED
-137 PLQPSLDDPGLDDPF
+137 PLQPSLEDPGMDDPF

-162 GMEDPGIEDPGVEDP
+162 GMDDPGIEDPGIENPEDP
-177 GTEDPGSEN
+177 ET
-186 PDDPG
+186 
-191 SENPEDP
+191 ENPEDP
-198 GTDNPDNPGTDNPED
+198 GIENPED
-213 PDPEPTPTPE
+213 PDQEPTPTPE

-228 AIVYDGNENPLKEDA
+228 AVVYDGTDNPLKGDA

-267 GEFFNQMAGFQS
+267 GEFFNQMAGFHS
-279 DEVPEDGQEG
+279 DETPENGQEG
-289 RKSSWFRLEI
+289 RKSFWFRLEI

-321 EPYDAEYRT
+321 EPYHAEYRT

-335 NQEDGR
+335 NQKDRR

-351 SIDTTVG
+351 SMDTTVG
-358 QAAELKVKV
+358 KTAELEVKV

-377 QWFRKALSQTDQEEQ
+377 QWFRKALTKTGQEEQ
-392 NGSAEQ
+392 NDSAEQ
-398 GGQQE
+398 GG
-403 GQNSS
+403 
-408 AEQGSQQEGQENG
+408 QQEGQENG
-421 SGENTGDTEQ
+421 SGENSGDTEP

-463 ANEYGTSKAVATA
+463 ANVYGTSKAVATA

-481 REEQEQI
+481 PEEQEPT
-488 PDPTQPEEPASTPT
+488 PDPTPSTEPTPTESPTLTPT
-502 ETPTPPEEQT
+502 ETPAP
-512 PPPIEPLP
+512 
-520 PEEQTPS
+520 
-527 PAESTSTETP
+527 
-537 GSEPAEGQITV
+537 
-548 PASES
+548 
-553 TATPTATLEPTATQT
+553 EPTATVTPEPTAEPTIEPTVTPEPTAAPT
-568 PTEVPTTTPT
+568 PTEAPT
-578 ATPEPTVETTAQP
+578 ATPEPTAQP
-591 TPTET
+591 
-596 QTPTETPAPTEGAA
+596 TPTETPAPTEGPA
-610 AVPGSEG
+610 AVPGTEG
-617 AEQGSTSAQKTASG
+617 AEQGSISAQKTDSG
-631 RTLHTVTAAAAGGST
+631 RTLHTVTAAASGGST
-646 DISTGSGSWILVASG
+646 DISTGSGSWIPLASG

-678 NLSEVKESYTKEEL
+678 NLSQVKESYTKEEL

-822 TAMIDEGAE
+822 TALIDEGAE

>member
-1 MKKRNVIVAVLLAVA
+1 MKKRNVIVAVLLAVT

-131 KPISED
+131 KPVSED
-137 PLQPSLDDPGLDDPF
+137 PLQPSLEDPGMDDPF

-162 GMEDPGIEDPGVEDP
+162 GMDDPGIEDPGI
-177 GTEDPGSEN
+177 
-186 PDDPG
+186 
-191 SENPEDP
+191 ENPEDP
-198 GTDNPDNPGTDNPED
+198 GTENPEDPGIENPED
-213 PDPEPTPTPE
+213 PDQEPAPTPE

-228 AIVYDGNENPLKEDA
+228 AVVYDGTDNPLKGDA

-267 GEFFNQMAGFQS
+267 GEFFNQMAGFHS
-279 DEVPEDGQEG
+279 DETPENGQEG
-289 RKSSWFRLEI
+289 RKSFWFRLEI

-321 EPYDAEYRT
+321 EPYHAEYRT

-335 NQEDGR
+335 NQEDRR

-351 SIDTTVG
+351 SMDTTVG
-358 QAAELKVKV
+358 KTAELEVKV

-377 QWFRKALSQTDQEEQ
+377 QWFRKALTKTGQEEQ
-392 NGSAEQ
+392 NDSAEQ
-398 GGQQE
+398 GG
-403 GQNSS
+403 
-408 AEQGSQQEGQENG
+408 QQEGQENG
-421 SGENTGDTEQ
+421 SGENSGDTEP

-463 ANEYGTSKAVATA
+463 ANVYGTSKAVATA

-481 REEQEQI
+481 PEEQEPT
-488 PDPTQPEEPASTPT
+488 PDPTPSTEPTPTESPTLAPT
-502 ETPTPPEEQT
+502 ETPAP
-512 PPPIEPLP
+512 
-520 PEEQTPS
+520 
-527 PAESTSTETP
+527 
-537 GSEPAEGQITV
+537 
-548 PASES
+548 
-553 TATPTATLEPTATQT
+553 EPTATVTPEPTAEPTIEPTVTPEPTAAPT
-568 PTEVPTTTPT
+568 PTEAPT
-578 ATPEPTVETTAQP
+578 ATPEPTAQP
-591 TPTET
+591 
-596 QTPTETPAPTEGAA
+596 TPTETPAPTEGPA
-610 AVPGSEG
+610 AVPGTEG
-617 AEQGSTSAQKTASG
+617 AEQGSISAQKTDSG
-631 RTLHTVTAAAAGGST
+631 RTLHTVTAAASGGST
-646 DISTGSGSWILVASG
+646 DISTGSGSWIPLASG

-678 NLSEVKESYTKEEL
+678 NLSQVKESYTKEEL

-822 TAMIDEGAE
+822 TALIDEGAE

>member
-131 KPISED
+131 KPVSED
-137 PLQPSLDDPGLDDPF
+137 PLQPSLEDPGMDDPF

-162 GMEDPGIEDPGVEDP
+162 GMDDPGIEDPGI
-177 GTEDPGSEN
+177 
-186 PDDPG
+186 
-191 SENPEDP
+191 ENPEDP
-198 GTDNPDNPGTDNPED
+198 GTENPEDPGIENPED
-213 PDPEPTPTPE
+213 PDQEPTPTPE

-228 AIVYDGNENPLKEDA
+228 AVVYDGTDNPLKGDA

-267 GEFFNQMAGFQS
+267 GEFFNQMAGFHS
-279 DEVPEDGQEG
+279 DETPENGQEG
-289 RKSSWFRLEI
+289 RKSFWFRLEI

-321 EPYDAEYRT
+321 EPYHVEYRT

-351 SIDTTVG
+351 SMDTTVG
-358 QAAELKVKV
+358 KTAELEVKV

-377 QWFRKALSQTDQEEQ
+377 QWFRKALTKTGQEEQ
-392 NGSAEQ
+392 NDSAEQ
-398 GGQQE
+398 GG
-403 GQNSS
+403 
-408 AEQGSQQEGQENG
+408 QQEGQENG
-421 SGENTGDTEQ
+421 SGENTGDTEP

-463 ANEYGTSKAVATA
+463 ANVYGTSKAVATA

-481 REEQEQI
+481 PEEQEPT
-488 PDPTQPEEPASTPT
+488 PDPTPSTEPTPTESPTLTPTETPTTEPTATVTPVPTAEPTIEPTVTPASTPT
-502 ETPTPPEEQT
+502 E
-512 PPPIEPLP
+512 
-520 PEEQTPS
+520 
-527 PAESTSTETP
+527 A
-537 GSEPAEGQITV
+537 
-548 PASES
+548 
-553 TATPTATLEPTATQT
+553 
-568 PTEVPTTTPT
+568 PT
-578 ATPEPTVETTAQP
+578 ATPEPTVEPTAQP
-591 TPTET
+591 TPTEMP
-596 QTPTETPAPTEGAA
+596 TPTETPAPTEGPA
-610 AVPGSEG
+610 AVPGTEG
-617 AEQGSTSAQKTASG
+617 AEQGSISAQKTDSG

-678 NLSEVKESYTKEEL
+678 NLSEVQESYTKEEL

-822 TAMIDEGAE
+822 TALIDEGAE

>member
-131 KPISED
+131 KPVSED
-137 PLQPSLDDPGLDDPF
+137 PLQPSLEDPGMDDPF

-162 GMEDPGIEDPGVEDP
+162 GMDDPGIEDPGI
-177 GTEDPGSEN
+177 
-186 PDDPG
+186 
-191 SENPEDP
+191 ENPEDP
-198 GTDNPDNPGTDNPED
+198 GTENPEDPGIENPED
-213 PDPEPTPTPE
+213 PDQEPTPTPE

-228 AIVYDGNENPLKEDA
+228 AVVYDGTDNPLKGDA

-267 GEFFNQMAGFQS
+267 GEFFNQMAGFHS
-279 DEVPEDGQEG
+279 DETPENGQEG
-289 RKSSWFRLEI
+289 RKSFWFRLEI

-321 EPYDAEYRT
+321 EPYYVEYRT

-351 SIDTTVG
+351 SMDTTMG
-358 QAAELKVKV
+358 KTAELEVKV

-377 QWFRKALSQTDQEEQ
+377 QWFRKALTKTGQEEQ
-392 NGSAEQ
+392 NDSAEQ
-398 GGQQE
+398 GG
-403 GQNSS
+403 
-408 AEQGSQQEGQENG
+408 QQEGQENG
-421 SGENTGDTEQ
+421 SGENTGDTEP

-463 ANEYGTSKAVATA
+463 ANVYGTSKAVATA

-481 REEQEQI
+481 PEEQEPT
-488 PDPTQPEEPASTPT
+488 PDPTPSTEPTPTESPTLTPT
-502 ETPTPPEEQT
+502 ETPTP
-512 PPPIEPLP
+512 
-520 PEEQTPS
+520 
-527 PAESTSTETP
+527 
-537 GSEPAEGQITV
+537 
-548 PASES
+548 
-553 TATPTATLEPTATQT
+553 EPTATVTPVPTAEPTIEPTVTPAST
-568 PTEVPTTTPT
+568 PTEAPT
-578 ATPEPTVETTAQP
+578 ATPEPTVEPTAQP
-591 TPTET
+591 TPTEMP
-596 QTPTETPAPTEGAA
+596 TPTETPAPTEGPA
-610 AVPGSEG
+610 AVPGTEG
-617 AEQGSTSAQKTASG
+617 AEQGSISAQKTDSG

-678 NLSEVKESYTKEEL
+678 NLSEVQESYTKEEL

-822 TAMIDEGAE
+822 TALIDEGAE

>member
-131 KPISED
+131 KPVSED
-137 PLQPSLDDPGLDDPF
+137 PLQPSL
-152 FPDFPGIEDP
+152 EDP
-162 GMEDPGIEDPGVEDP
+162 GMDDPGIEDPGI
-177 GTEDPGSEN
+177 
-186 PDDPG
+186 
-191 SENPEDP
+191 ENPEDP
-198 GTDNPDNPGTDNPED
+198 GTENPEDPGIENPED
-213 PDPEPTPTPE
+213 PDQEPTPTPE

-228 AIVYDGNENPLKEDA
+228 AVVYDGTDNPLKGDA

-267 GEFFNQMAGFQS
+267 GEFFNQMAGFHS
-279 DEVPEDGQEG
+279 DETPENGQEG
-289 RKSSWFRLEI
+289 RKSFWFRLEI

-321 EPYDAEYRT
+321 EPYHVEYRT

-351 SIDTTVG
+351 SMDTTVG
-358 QAAELKVKV
+358 KTAELEVKV

-377 QWFRKALSQTDQEEQ
+377 QWFRKALTKTGQEEQ
-392 NGSAEQ
+392 NDSAEQ
-398 GGQQE
+398 GG
-403 GQNSS
+403 
-408 AEQGSQQEGQENG
+408 QQEGQENG
-421 SGENTGDTEQ
+421 SGENTGDIEP

-463 ANEYGTSKAVATA
+463 ANVYGTSKAVATA

-596 QTPTETPAPTEGAA
+596 QTPTETPAPTEGPA
-610 AVPGSEG
+610 AVPGTEG
-617 AEQGSTSAQKTASG
+617 AEQGSISAQKTDSG

-822 TAMIDEGAE
+822 TALIDEGAE

>member
-131 KPISED
+131 KPVSED

-152 FPDFPGIEDP
+152 FPDFP

-186 PDDPG
+186 PEDPG
-191 SENPEDP
+191 TENPDNPGSGNPEDP
-198 GTDNPDNPGTDNPED
+198 GTDNPDNPDNPED
-213 PDPEPTPTPE
+213 PDPDPTPTPE

-228 AIVYDGNENPLKEDA
+228 AVVYDGKENPLKKDA
-243 KAYKGTGEQSDPLV
+243 KAYKGTGEQNDPLV
-257 FLCQPGTVIT
+257 FLCEPGTVIT

-279 DEVPEDGQEG
+279 GEVPVDGQEG
-289 RKSSWFRLEI
+289 RKSFWFRLEI
-299 REGNKASGKLQTVW
+299 REGNKTSGKLQTVW

-321 EPYDAEYRT
+321 EPYDAEYCT

-351 SIDTTVG
+351 SIETIVG
-358 QAAELKVKV
+358 QTAEMEVKV

-377 QWFRKALSQTDQEEQ
+377 QWFRKALSQTDQE
-392 NGSAEQ
+392 
-398 GGQQE
+398 
-403 GQNSS
+403 
-408 AEQGSQQEGQENG
+408 GQENG
-421 SGENTGDTEQ
+421 SGENTGDTEP

-463 ANEYGTSKAVATA
+463 ANVYGTSKVVATA

-481 REEQEQI
+481 PEEQEPT
-488 PDPTQPEEPASTPT
+488 PDPTPSTEPTPTESPTLTPT
-502 ETPTPPEEQT
+502 ETPTP
-512 PPPIEPLP
+512 
-520 PEEQTPS
+520 
-527 PAESTSTETP
+527 
-537 GSEPAEGQITV
+537 
-548 PASES
+548 
-553 TATPTATLEPTATQT
+553 EPTATVTPVPTAEPTIEPTVTPAPT
-568 PTEVPTTTPT
+568 PTEAPT
-578 ATPEPTVETTAQP
+578 ATPEPTVEPTAQP
-591 TPTET
+591 TPTEMP
-596 QTPTETPAPTEGAA
+596 TPTETPAPTEGPA
-610 AVPGSEG
+610 AVPGTEG
-617 AEQGSTSAQKTASG
+617 AEQGSISAQKTDSG

-822 TAMIDEGAE
+822 TALIDEGAE

>member
-131 KPISED
+131 KPVSED
-137 PLQPSLDDPGLDDPF
+137 PLQPSLEDPGMDDPF

-162 GMEDPGIEDPGVEDP
+162 GMDDPGIEDPGI
-177 GTEDPGSEN
+177 
-186 PDDPG
+186 
-191 SENPEDP
+191 ENPEDP
-198 GTDNPDNPGTDNPED
+198 GTENPEDPGIENPED
-213 PDPEPTPTPE
+213 PDQEPTPTPE

-228 AIVYDGNENPLKEDA
+228 AVVYDGTDNPLKGDA

-267 GEFFNQMAGFQS
+267 GEFFNQMAGFHS
-279 DEVPEDGQEG
+279 DETPENGQEG
-289 RKSSWFRLEI
+289 RKSFWFRLEI

-321 EPYDAEYRT
+321 EPYHVEYRT

-351 SIDTTVG
+351 SMDTTVG
-358 QAAELKVKV
+358 KTAELEVKV

-377 QWFRKALSQTDQEEQ
+377 QWFRKALTKTGQEEQ
-392 NGSAEQ
+392 NDSAEQ
-398 GGQQE
+398 GG
-403 GQNSS
+403 
-408 AEQGSQQEGQENG
+408 QQEGQENG
-421 SGENTGDTEQ
+421 SGENTGDTEP

-463 ANEYGTSKAVATA
+463 ANVYGTSKAVATA

-481 REEQEQI
+481 PEEQEPT
-488 PDPTQPEEPASTPT
+488 PDPTPSTEPTPTESPTLTPT
-502 ETPTPPEEQT
+502 ETPTP
-512 PPPIEPLP
+512 
-520 PEEQTPS
+520 
-527 PAESTSTETP
+527 
-537 GSEPAEGQITV
+537 
-548 PASES
+548 
-553 TATPTATLEPTATQT
+553 EPTATVTPVPTAEPTIEPTVTPAST
-568 PTEVPTTTPT
+568 PTEAPT
-578 ATPEPTVETTAQP
+578 ATPEPTVEPTAQP
-591 TPTET
+591 TPTEMP
-596 QTPTETPAPTEGAA
+596 TPTETPAPTEGPA

-631 RTLHTVTAAAAGGST
+631 RTLHTVTATAAGGST

-822 TAMIDEGAE
+822 TALIDEGAG

>member
-79 VKEGDTVKEGDVLM
+79 AKEGDTVKEGDVLM

-131 KPISED
+131 KPVSED
-137 PLQPSLDDPGLDDPF
+137 PLQPSLEDPGMDDPF

-162 GMEDPGIEDPGVEDP
+162 GMDDPGIEDPGI
-177 GTEDPGSEN
+177 
-186 PDDPG
+186 
-191 SENPEDP
+191 ENPEDP
-198 GTDNPDNPGTDNPED
+198 GTENPEDPGIENPED
-213 PDPEPTPTPE
+213 PDQEPTPTPE

-228 AIVYDGNENPLKEDA
+228 AVVYDGTDNPLKGDA

-267 GEFFNQMAGFQS
+267 GEFFNQMAGFHS
-279 DEVPEDGQEG
+279 DETPENGQEG
-289 RKSSWFRLEI
+289 RKSFWFRLEI

-321 EPYDAEYRT
+321 EPYHVEYRT

-351 SIDTTVG
+351 SMDTTVG
-358 QAAELKVKV
+358 KTAELEVKV

-377 QWFRKALSQTDQEEQ
+377 QWFRKALTKTGQEEQ
-392 NGSAEQ
+392 NDSAEQ
-398 GGQQE
+398 GG
-403 GQNSS
+403 
-408 AEQGSQQEGQENG
+408 QQEGQENG
-421 SGENTGDTEQ
+421 SGENTGDTEP

-463 ANEYGTSKAVATA
+463 ANVYGTSKAVATA

-481 REEQEQI
+481 PEEQEPT
-488 PDPTQPEEPASTPT
+488 PDPTPSTEPTPTESPTLTPT
-502 ETPTPPEEQT
+502 ETPTP
-512 PPPIEPLP
+512 
-520 PEEQTPS
+520 
-527 PAESTSTETP
+527 
-537 GSEPAEGQITV
+537 
-548 PASES
+548 
-553 TATPTATLEPTATQT
+553 EPTATVTPVPTAEPTIEPTVTPAST
-568 PTEVPTTTPT
+568 PTEAPT
-578 ATPEPTVETTAQP
+578 ATPEPTVEPTAQP
-591 TPTET
+591 TPTEMP
-596 QTPTETPAPTEGAA
+596 TPTETPAPTEEPA

-822 TAMIDEGAE
+822 TALIDEGAE

>member
-131 KPISED
+131 NPVSED
-137 PLQPSLDDPGLDDPF
+137 PLQPSLEDPGMDDPF

-162 GMEDPGIEDPGVEDP
+162 GMDDPGIEDPGI
-177 GTEDPGSEN
+177 EN
-186 PDDPG
+186 PEDSG
-191 SENPEDP
+191 TENPEDP
-198 GTDNPDNPGTDNPED
+198 GIENPED
-213 PDPEPTPTPE
+213 PDQEPTPTPE

-228 AIVYDGNENPLKEDA
+228 AVVYDGTDNPLKGDA

-267 GEFFNQMAGFQS
+267 GEFFNQMAGFHS
-279 DEVPEDGQEG
+279 DETPENGQEG
-289 RKSSWFRLEI
+289 RKSFWFRLEI

-321 EPYDAEYRT
+321 EPYHVEYRT

-351 SIDTTVG
+351 SMDTTVG
-358 QAAELKVKV
+358 KTAELEVKV

-377 QWFRKALSQTDQEEQ
+377 QWFRKALTKTGQEEQ
-392 NGSAEQ
+392 NDSAEQ
-398 GGQQE
+398 GG
-403 GQNSS
+403 
-408 AEQGSQQEGQENG
+408 QQEGQENG
-421 SGENTGDTEQ
+421 SGENTGDTEP

-463 ANEYGTSKAVATA
+463 ANVYGTSKAVATA

-481 REEQEQI
+481 PEEQEPT
-488 PDPTQPEEPASTPT
+488 PDPTPSTEPTPTESPTLTPT
-502 ETPTPPEEQT
+502 ETPTP
-512 PPPIEPLP
+512 
-520 PEEQTPS
+520 
-527 PAESTSTETP
+527 
-537 GSEPAEGQITV
+537 
-548 PASES
+548 
-553 TATPTATLEPTATQT
+553 EPTATVTPVPTAEPTIEPTVTPAST
-568 PTEVPTTTPT
+568 PTEAPT
-578 ATPEPTVETTAQP
+578 ATPEPTVEPTAQP
-591 TPTET
+591 TPTEMP
-596 QTPTETPAPTEGAA
+596 TPTETPAPTEGPA
-610 AVPGSEG
+610 AVPGTEG
-617 AEQGSTSAQKTASG
+617 AEQGSISAQKTDSG

-822 TAMIDEGAE
+822 TALIDEGAE

>member
-131 KPISED
+131 KPVSED
-137 PLQPSLDDPGLDDPF
+137 PLQPSLEDPGMDDPF

-162 GMEDPGIEDPGVEDP
+162 GMDDPGIEDPGI
-177 GTEDPGSEN
+177 
-186 PDDPG
+186 
-191 SENPEDP
+191 ENPEDP
-198 GTDNPDNPGTDNPED
+198 GTENPEDPGIENPED
-213 PDPEPTPTPE
+213 PDQEPTPTPE

-228 AIVYDGNENPLKEDA
+228 AVVYDGTDNPLKGDA

-267 GEFFNQMAGFQS
+267 GEFFNQMAGFHS
-279 DEVPEDGQEG
+279 DETPENGQEG
-289 RKSSWFRLEI
+289 RKSFWFRLEI

-321 EPYDAEYRT
+321 EPYHVESRT

-351 SIDTTVG
+351 SMDTTVG
-358 QAAELKVKV
+358 KTAELEVKV

-377 QWFRKALSQTDQEEQ
+377 QWFRKALTKTGQEEQ
-392 NGSAEQ
+392 NDSAEQ
-398 GGQQE
+398 GG
-403 GQNSS
+403 
-408 AEQGSQQEGQENG
+408 QQEGQENG
-421 SGENTGDTEQ
+421 SGENTGDTEP

-463 ANEYGTSKAVATA
+463 ANVYGTSKAVATA

-481 REEQEQI
+481 PEEQEPT
-488 PDPTQPEEPASTPT
+488 PDPTPSTEPTPTESPTLTPT
-502 ETPTPPEEQT
+502 ETPTP
-512 PPPIEPLP
+512 
-520 PEEQTPS
+520 
-527 PAESTSTETP
+527 
-537 GSEPAEGQITV
+537 
-548 PASES
+548 
-553 TATPTATLEPTATQT
+553 EPTATVTPVPTAEPTIEPTVTPAST
-568 PTEVPTTTPT
+568 PTEAPT
-578 ATPEPTVETTAQP
+578 ATPEPTVEPTAQP
-591 TPTET
+591 TPTEMP
-596 QTPTETPAPTEGAA
+596 TPTETPAPTEGPA
-610 AVPGSEG
+610 AVPGTEG
-617 AEQGSTSAQKTASG
+617 AEQGSISAQKTDSG

-678 NLSEVKESYTKEEL
+678 NLSEVQESYTKEEL

-822 TAMIDEGAE
+822 TALIDEGAE

>member
-131 KPISED
+131 KPVSED
-137 PLQPSLDDPGLDDPF
+137 PLQPSLEDPGMDDPF

-162 GMEDPGIEDPGVEDP
+162 GMDDPGIEDPGI
-177 GTEDPGSEN
+177 
-186 PDDPG
+186 
-191 SENPEDP
+191 ENPEDP
-198 GTDNPDNPGTDNPED
+198 GTENPEDSGIENPED
-213 PDPEPTPTPE
+213 PDQEPTPTPE

-228 AIVYDGNENPLKEDA
+228 AVVYDGTDNPLKGDA

-267 GEFFNQMAGFQS
+267 GEFFNQMAGFHS
-279 DEVPEDGQEG
+279 DETPENGQEG
-289 RKSSWFRLEI
+289 RKSFWFRLEI

-321 EPYDAEYRT
+321 EPYHVEYRT

-351 SIDTTVG
+351 SMDTTVG
-358 QAAELKVKV
+358 KTAELEVKV

-377 QWFRKALSQTDQEEQ
+377 QWFRKALTKTGQEEQ
-392 NGSAEQ
+392 NDSAEQ
-398 GGQQE
+398 GG
-403 GQNSS
+403 
-408 AEQGSQQEGQENG
+408 QQEGQENG
-421 SGENTGDTEQ
+421 SGENTGDTEP

-463 ANEYGTSKAVATA
+463 ANVYGTSKAVATA

-481 REEQEQI
+481 PEEQEPT
-488 PDPTQPEEPASTPT
+488 PDPTPSTEPTPTESPTLTPT
-502 ETPTPPEEQT
+502 ETPTP
-512 PPPIEPLP
+512 
-520 PEEQTPS
+520 
-527 PAESTSTETP
+527 
-537 GSEPAEGQITV
+537 
-548 PASES
+548 
-553 TATPTATLEPTATQT
+553 EPTATVTPVPTAEPTIEPTVTPAST
-568 PTEVPTTTPT
+568 PTEAPT
-578 ATPEPTVETTAQP
+578 ATPEPTVEPTAQP
-591 TPTET
+591 TPTEMP
-596 QTPTETPAPTEGAA
+596 TPTETPAPTEGPA
-610 AVPGSEG
+610 AVPGTEG
-617 AEQGSTSAQKTASG
+617 AEQGSISAQKSDSG

-822 TAMIDEGAE
+822 TALIDEGAE

>member
-131 KPISED
+131 KPVSED
-137 PLQPSLDDPGLDDPF
+137 PLQPSLEDPGMDDPF

-162 GMEDPGIEDPGVEDP
+162 GMDDPGIEDPGI
-177 GTEDPGSEN
+177 
-186 PDDPG
+186 
-191 SENPEDP
+191 ENPEDP
-198 GTDNPDNPGTDNPED
+198 GTENPEDPGIENPED
-213 PDPEPTPTPE
+213 PDQEPTPTPE

-228 AIVYDGNENPLKEDA
+228 AVVYDGTDNPMKGDA

-267 GEFFNQMAGFQS
+267 GEFFNQMAGFHS
-279 DEVPEDGQEG
+279 DETPENGQEG
-289 RKSSWFRLEI
+289 RKSFWFRLEI

-321 EPYDAEYRT
+321 EPYHAEYRT

-335 NQEDGR
+335 NQEDRR

-351 SIDTTVG
+351 SMDTTVG
-358 QAAELKVKV
+358 KTAELEVKV

-377 QWFRKALSQTDQEEQ
+377 QWFRKALTKTGQEEQ
-392 NGSAEQ
+392 NDSAEQ
-398 GGQQE
+398 GG
-403 GQNSS
+403 
-408 AEQGSQQEGQENG
+408 QQEGQENG
-421 SGENTGDTEQ
+421 SGENSGDTEP

-439 GKTVLKLEAATEKD
+439 GKTVLKLEAATKKD

-463 ANEYGTSKAVATA
+463 ANVYGTSKAVATA

-481 REEQEQI
+481 PEEQEPT
-488 PDPTQPEEPASTPT
+488 PDPTPSTEPTPTESPTLTPT
-502 ETPTPPEEQT
+502 ETPAP
-512 PPPIEPLP
+512 
-520 PEEQTPS
+520 
-527 PAESTSTETP
+527 
-537 GSEPAEGQITV
+537 
-548 PASES
+548 
-553 TATPTATLEPTATQT
+553 EPTATVMPVPTAEPTIEPTVTPEPTAAPT
-568 PTEVPTTTPT
+568 PTEAPT
-578 ATPEPTVETTAQP
+578 ATPEPTAQP
-591 TPTET
+591 
-596 QTPTETPAPTEGAA
+596 TPTETPAPTEGPA
-610 AVPGSEG
+610 AVPGTEE
-617 AEQGSTSAQKTASG
+617 AEQGSISAQKTDSG
-631 RTLHTVTAAAAGGST
+631 RTLHTVTAAAAGGSSGV
-646 DISTGSGSWILVASG
+646 STGSGSWILVSSG
-661 SGSSNN
+661 SGNSGS
-667 GQKSD
+667 GQESGNT
-672 SSNLEV
+672 NLEV
-678 NLSEVKESYTKEEL
+678 NLSQVKESYTKEEL

-775 VTPGTMLQIS
+775 LTPGTMLQIS

-822 TAMIDEGAE
+822 TALIDEGAE

>member
-131 KPISED
+131 KPVSED
-137 PLQPSLDDPGLDDPF
+137 PLQPSLEDPGMDDPF

-162 GMEDPGIEDPGVEDP
+162 GMDDPGIEDPGI
-177 GTEDPGSEN
+177 
-186 PDDPG
+186 
-191 SENPEDP
+191 ENPEDP
-198 GTDNPDNPGTDNPED
+198 GTENPEDPGIENPED
-213 PDPEPTPTPE
+213 PDQEPTPTPE

-228 AIVYDGNENPLKEDA
+228 AVVYDGTDNPMKGDA

-267 GEFFNQMAGFQS
+267 GEFFNQMAGFHS
-279 DEVPEDGQEG
+279 DETPENGQEG
-289 RKSSWFRLEI
+289 RKSFWFRLEI

-321 EPYDAEYRT
+321 EPYHAEYRT

-335 NQEDGR
+335 NQEDRR

-351 SIDTTVG
+351 SMDTTVG
-358 QAAELKVKV
+358 KTAELEVKV

-377 QWFRKALSQTDQEEQ
+377 QWFRKALTKTGQEEQ
-392 NGSAEQ
+392 NDSAEQ
-398 GGQQE
+398 GG
-403 GQNSS
+403 
-408 AEQGSQQEGQENG
+408 QQEGQENG
-421 SGENTGDTEQ
+421 SGENSGDTEP

-463 ANEYGTSKAVATA
+463 ANVYGTSKAVATA

-481 REEQEQI
+481 PEEQEPT
-488 PDPTQPEEPASTPT
+488 PDPTPSTEPTPTESPTLTPT
-502 ETPTPPEEQT
+502 ETPTP
-512 PPPIEPLP
+512 
-520 PEEQTPS
+520 
-527 PAESTSTETP
+527 
-537 GSEPAEGQITV
+537 
-548 PASES
+548 
-553 TATPTATLEPTATQT
+553 EPTATVTPVPTVEPTIEPTVMPEPTAAPT
-568 PTEVPTTTPT
+568 PTKAPT
-578 ATPEPTVETTAQP
+578 ATPEPTAQP
-591 TPTET
+591 
-596 QTPTETPAPTEGAA
+596 TPTETPAPTEGPAA
-610 AVPGSEG
+610 LPGTEG
-617 AEQGSTSAQKTASG
+617 AEQGSISAQKTDSG

-822 TAMIDEGAE
+822 TALIDEGAE

>member
-131 KPISED
+131 KPVSED
-137 PLQPSLDDPGLDDPF
+137 PLQPSLEDPGMDDPF

-162 GMEDPGIEDPGVEDP
+162 GMDDPGIEDPGI
-177 GTEDPGSEN
+177 
-186 PDDPG
+186 
-191 SENPEDP
+191 ENPEDP
-198 GTDNPDNPGTDNPED
+198 GTENPEDPGIENPED
-213 PDPEPTPTPE
+213 PDQEPTPTPE

-228 AIVYDGNENPLKEDA
+228 AVVYDGTDNPMKGDA

-257 FLCQPGTVIT
+257 FLCQPGAVIT
-267 GEFFNQMAGFQS
+267 GEFFNQMAGFHS
-279 DEVPEDGQEG
+279 DETPENGQEG
-289 RKSSWFRLEI
+289 RKSFWFRLEI

-321 EPYDAEYRT
+321 EPYHAEYRT

-335 NQEDGR
+335 NQEDRR

-351 SIDTTVG
+351 SMDTTVG
-358 QAAELKVKV
+358 KTAELEVKV

-377 QWFRKALSQTDQEEQ
+377 QWFRKALTKTGQEEQ
-392 NGSAEQ
+392 NDSAEQ
-398 GGQQE
+398 GG
-403 GQNSS
+403 
-408 AEQGSQQEGQENG
+408 QQEGQENG
-421 SGENTGDTEQ
+421 SGENSGDTEP

-463 ANEYGTSKAVATA
+463 ANVYGTSKAVATA

-481 REEQEQI
+481 PEEQEPT
-488 PDPTQPEEPASTPT
+488 PDPTPSTEPTPTESPTLTPT
-502 ETPTPPEEQT
+502 ETPAP
-512 PPPIEPLP
+512 
-520 PEEQTPS
+520 
-527 PAESTSTETP
+527 
-537 GSEPAEGQITV
+537 
-548 PASES
+548 
-553 TATPTATLEPTATQT
+553 EPTATVMPVPTAEPTIEPTVTPEPTAAPT
-568 PTEVPTTTPT
+568 PTEAPT
-578 ATPEPTVETTAQP
+578 ATPEPTAQP
-591 TPTET
+591 TPM
-596 QTPTETPAPTEGAA
+596 ETPAPTEGPA
-610 AVPGSEG
+610 AVPGTEG
-617 AEQGSTSAQKTASG
+617 AEQGSISAQKTDSG
-631 RTLHTVTAAAAGGST
+631 RTLHTVTAAASGGST
-646 DISTGSGSWILVASG
+646 DISTGSGSWIPLASG

-678 NLSEVKESYTKEEL
+678 NLSQVKESYTKEEL

-822 TAMIDEGAE
+822 TALIDEGAE

>member
-131 KPISED
+131 KPVSED
-137 PLQPSLDDPGLDDPF
+137 PLQPSLEDPGMDDPF

-162 GMEDPGIEDPGVEDP
+162 GMDDPGIEDPGI
-177 GTEDPGSEN
+177 
-186 PDDPG
+186 
-191 SENPEDP
+191 ENPEDP
-198 GTDNPDNPGTDNPED
+198 GTENPEDPGIENPED
-213 PDPEPTPTPE
+213 PDQEPTPTPE

-228 AIVYDGNENPLKEDA
+228 AVVYDGTDNPMKGDA

-267 GEFFNQMAGFQS
+267 GEFFNQMAGFHS
-279 DEVPEDGQEG
+279 DETPENGQEG
-289 RKSSWFRLEI
+289 RKSFWFRLEI

-321 EPYDAEYRT
+321 EPYHAEYRT

-335 NQEDGR
+335 NQEDRR

-351 SIDTTVG
+351 SMDTTVG
-358 QAAELKVKV
+358 KTAELEVKV

-377 QWFRKALSQTDQEEQ
+377 QWFRKALTKTGQEEQ
-392 NGSAEQ
+392 NDSAEQ
-398 GGQQE
+398 GG
-403 GQNSS
+403 
-408 AEQGSQQEGQENG
+408 QQEGQENG
-421 SGENTGDTEQ
+421 SGENSGDTEP

-463 ANEYGTSKAVATA
+463 ANVYGTSKAVATA

-481 REEQEQI
+481 PEEQEPT
-488 PDPTQPEEPASTPT
+488 PDPTPSTEPTPTESPTLTPT
-502 ETPTPPEEQT
+502 ETPAP
-512 PPPIEPLP
+512 
-520 PEEQTPS
+520 
-527 PAESTSTETP
+527 
-537 GSEPAEGQITV
+537 
-548 PASES
+548 
-553 TATPTATLEPTATQT
+553 EPTATVTPVPTAEPTIEPTVTPEPTAAPT
-568 PTEVPTTTPT
+568 PTKAPT
-578 ATPEPTVETTAQP
+578 ATPEPTAQP
-591 TPTET
+591 
-596 QTPTETPAPTEGAA
+596 TPTETPAPTEGPAA
-610 AVPGSEG
+610 LPGTEG
-617 AEQGSTSAQKTASG
+617 AEQGSISAQKTDSG
-631 RTLHTVTAAAAGGST
+631 RTLHTVTAAASGGST
-646 DISTGSGSWILVASG
+646 DISTGSGSWIPVASG

-678 NLSEVKESYTKEEL
+678 NLSQVKESYTKEEL

-822 TAMIDEGAE
+822 TALIDEGAE

>member
-131 KPISED
+131 KPVSED
-137 PLQPSLDDPGLDDPF
+137 PLQPSLEDPGMDDPF

-162 GMEDPGIEDPGVEDP
+162 GMDDPGIEDPGI
-177 GTEDPGSEN
+177 
-186 PDDPG
+186 
-191 SENPEDP
+191 ENPEDP
-198 GTDNPDNPGTDNPED
+198 GTENPEDPGIENPED
-213 PDPEPTPTPE
+213 PDQEPTPTPE

-228 AIVYDGNENPLKEDA
+228 AVVYDGTDNPMKGDA

-267 GEFFNQMAGFQS
+267 GEFFNQMAGFHS
-279 DEVPEDGQEG
+279 DETPENGQEG
-289 RKSSWFRLEI
+289 RKSFWFRLEI

-321 EPYDAEYRT
+321 EPYHAEYRT

-335 NQEDGR
+335 NQEDRR

-351 SIDTTVG
+351 SMDTTVG
-358 QAAELKVKV
+358 KTAELEVKV

-377 QWFRKALSQTDQEEQ
+377 QWFRKALTKTGQEEQ
-392 NGSAEQ
+392 NDSAEQ
-398 GGQQE
+398 GG
-403 GQNSS
+403 
-408 AEQGSQQEGQENG
+408 QQEGQENG
-421 SGENTGDTEQ
+421 SGENSGDTEP

-463 ANEYGTSKAVATA
+463 ANVYGTSKAVATA

-481 REEQEQI
+481 PEEQEPT
-488 PDPTQPEEPASTPT
+488 PDPTPSTEPTPTESPTLTPT
-502 ETPTPPEEQT
+502 ETPTP
-512 PPPIEPLP
+512 
-520 PEEQTPS
+520 
-527 PAESTSTETP
+527 
-537 GSEPAEGQITV
+537 
-548 PASES
+548 
-553 TATPTATLEPTATQT
+553 EPTATVTPVPTVEPTIEPTVMPEPTAAPT
-568 PTEVPTTTPT
+568 PTKAPT
-578 ATPEPTVETTAQP
+578 ATPEPTAQP
-591 TPTET
+591 
-596 QTPTETPAPTEGAA
+596 TPTETPAPTEGPAA
-610 AVPGSEG
+610 LPGTEG
-617 AEQGSTSAQKTASG
+617 AEQGSISAQKTDSG
-631 RTLHTVTAAAAGGST
+631 RTLHTVTAAASGGST
-646 DISTGSGSWILVASG
+646 DISTGSGSWIPVASG

-678 NLSEVKESYTKEEL
+678 NLSQVKESYTKEEL

-822 TAMIDEGAE
+822 TALIDEGAE